1 MGVTAAVVGRTIIT
15 PSKPAARPALE
26 EKCGLVPF
34 TDKAAGFD
42 ISIPASW
49 RRLPGGGEVRLVAG
63 RGSASIL
70 VRTAS
75 IGFRIGP
82 ENIRDARKLT
92 DSLVRASRQA
102 ELLRQPKRR
111 GRAAAA
117 GPLRELG
124 EDLQTKNPIV
134 VKNGRF
140 GPYVTDGEHNATLRR
155 EDSVE
160 DITLERASELL
171 ADKRAKGPAP
181 KRRAT
186 KKTGTTKKTA
196 ATKKTPAKKTPATK
210 TAAKKA
216 ATKKAAARK
225 A

>member
-1 MGVTAAVVGRTIIT
+1 LGVTAAVVGRTIIT

-26 EKCGLVPF
+26 EKRGLVPF

-102 ELLRQPKRR
+102 ELLRQPKRTLLGGLPGYAYLYTFR
-111 GRAAAA
+111 DTSGR
-117 GPLRELG
+117 LG
-124 EDLQTKNPIV
+124 AHVHYFLFRDDTM
-134 VKNGRF
+134 
-140 GPYVTDGEHNATLRR
+140 
-155 EDSVE
+155 
-160 DITLERASELL
+160 ITLVFQALPADRLTAVAPLFDRIADTFTARAPS
-171 ADKRAKGPAP
+171 
-181 KRRAT
+181 RR
-186 KKTGTTKKTA
+186 G
-196 ATKKTPAKKTPATK
+196 
-210 TAAKKA
+210 
-216 ATKKAAARK
+216 
-225 A
+225 

>member
-1 MGVTAAVVGRTIIT
+1 
-15 PSKPAARPALE
+15 
-26 EKCGLVPF
+26 
-34 TDKAAGFD
+34 
-42 ISIPASW
+42 
-49 RRLPGGGEVRLVAG
+49 
-63 RGSASIL
+63 
-70 VRTAS
+70 
-75 IGFRIGP
+75 
-82 ENIRDARKLT
+82 
-92 DSLVRASRQA
+92 
-102 ELLRQPKRR
+102 
-111 GRAAAA
+111 
-117 GPLRELG
+117 
-124 EDLQTKNPIV
+124 V

-186 KKTGTTKKTA
+186 KKTGTTTKTA